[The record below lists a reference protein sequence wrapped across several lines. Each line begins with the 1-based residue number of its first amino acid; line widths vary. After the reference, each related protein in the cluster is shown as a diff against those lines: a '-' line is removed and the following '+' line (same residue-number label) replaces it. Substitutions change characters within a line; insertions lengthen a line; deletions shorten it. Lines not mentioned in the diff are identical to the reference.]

1 MVGAAAV
8 LGGVTRMTVSLVV
21 IMFELTGNVNFIV
34 PLMAAIMTAKWVG
47 DALGKQGV
55 YDAHI
60 SLNDYPF
67 LDNKEEFSHTTTASD
82 SMRPKLEEA
91 PLAVLT
97 EDGHTVGDVQ
107 AMLKSTTHT
116 GFPVVVSATSKYLVG
131 FVTRND
137 LVAALAKAKK
147 SEHVFEYTPVY
158 FRSLNADEQT
168 AAISSAPSAGAVGGM
183 GGAIKLMKMMVTPYG
198 SDGEDNAASA
208 AQISVQHQHQQ
219 QLQQSQQSQQHQQQ
233 QHQQQQHL
241 LRANPLLFKR
251 IVDLAPITVT
261 DQTPMETVIDM
272 FRKLGLRQV
281 LVTHNG

>member
-60 SLNDYPF
+60 SLNGYPF
-67 LDNKEEFSHTTTASD
+67 LDNKEEFPYTTTASD
-82 SMRPKLEEA
+82 AMKPKLGES

-97 EDGHTVGDVQ
+97 EDSLTVSELQ
-107 AMLKSTTHT
+107 ALLRNTSHA
-116 GFPVVVSATSKYLVG
+116 GFPVVVSKTSQYLIG

-137 LVAALAKAKK
+137 LSVALTKAHLT
-147 SEHVFEYTPVY
+147 EDINDNTLIY
-158 FRSLNADEQT
+158 FRNFNTDEQ
-168 AAISSAPSAGAVGGM
+168 
-183 GGAIKLMKMMVTPYG
+183 
-198 SDGEDNAASA
+198 
-208 AQISVQHQHQQ
+208 QI
-219 QLQQSQQSQQHQQQ
+219 LNQQQ
-233 QHQQQQHL
+233 QFQTESASR
-241 LRANPLLFKR
+241 LRSTLNFRR

-281 LVTHNG
+281 LVIHNG

>member
-8 LGGVTRMTVSLVV
+8 LGGVTRMTISLVV

-60 SLNDYPF
+60 LLNGYPF

-82 SMRPKLEEA
+82 SMRPKLGEP

-97 EDGHTVGDVQ
+97 QDSMRAKDVM
-107 AMLKSTTHT
+107 ALLKTTSVT
-116 GFPVVVSATSKYLVG
+116 GFPVVISERSPYLVG
-131 FVTRND
+131 FVSRND
-137 LVAALAKAKK
+137 LASLLALARNPRK
-147 SEHVFEYTPVY
+147 HGQLPIGDDTPIF
-158 FRSLNADEQT
+158 FRSFTADELKKLEHHDKMGSGGDMADFT
-168 AAISSAPSAGAVGGM
+168 LSHDDEEDDGVDYHRAESSSKNVGTSL
-183 GGAIKLMKMMVTPYG
+183 K
-198 SDGEDNAASA
+198 
-208 AQISVQHQHQQ
+208 
-219 QLQQSQQSQQHQQQ
+219 
-233 QHQQQQHL
+233 
-241 LRANPLLFKR
+241 PLNLKR

-272 FRKLGLRQV
+272 FAKLGLRQV

>member
-1 MVGAAAV
+1 
-8 LGGVTRMTVSLVV
+8 MTVSLVV

-82 SMRPKLEEA
+82 SMRPKLEE
-91 PLAVLT
+91 PSLAVLT
-97 EDGHTVGDVQ
+97 EDGNTVGDVQ
-107 AMLKSTTHT
+107 TLLKSTTHT
-116 GFPVVVSATSKYLVG
+116 GFPVVVSNTSKYLVG

-168 AAISSAPSAGAVGGM
+168 SALTSAPSGSGGNGGNGGGGGI
-183 GGAIKLMKMMVTPYG
+183 GGAMKMMKMLVTPYG
-198 SDGEDNAASA
+198 SDGEDSASA
-208 AQISVQHQHQQ
+208 AQITV
-219 QLQQSQQSQQHQQQ
+219 QHQQQ
-233 QHQQQQHL
+233 QQPQGQNQHL

-281 LVTHNG
+281 LVTHNGLVFRF